1 MERGREQVILS
12 SPIEYLKGVGPFRA
26 DLLKKELD
34 IHTFGD
40 LLIHFPFRHIDR
52 SRVLMIRD
60 ITGEADFIQIS
71 GKLISSETVGEKRAR
86 RLVAVLKD
94 ATGEL
99 ELVWFRGIGWVQKM
113 LELYQTYVVYGRV
126 SFFNGHPQ
134 MAHPEMDV
142 LTPENASGKGFLEP
156 VYSSTE
162 KLSARGLGGR
172 AQGRLTRNLLDALP
186 PGVLSENIPPSI
198 VERFR
203 LMPRDAAFRAIHFP
217 ASESELAGAIRR
229 LKFEELFIA
238 QIRICR
244 LRLDRHRHSRGWKFH
259 QVGALFHTFYE
270 RHLPFTLTDAQK
282 RVLREIRQDTLG
294 GRQMNRLLQGDVGS
308 GKTMVALLTML
319 MAADNGFQSC
329 LMAPTEILSQQHFQG
344 IARMLEDMDLRV
356 ALLTGSV
363 KGKKRKTLL
372 ADLASGEIDLLIGTH
387 ALIEKEVVFKNLG
400 LAIIDEQHRFGVQQ
414 RARLWEKNSL
424 PPHVLVMTATPI
436 PRTLAMS
443 VYGDL
448 DVSVIDELPP
458 GRKPIQTISRPEKY
472 RGQMMSFIKSELGAG
487 RQAYIV
493 YPLIQESEKMDYE
506 NLETGYETVKAY
518 FPEPGYYISMVHG
531 RQTPDVRET
540 NMRRFVSGDCQI
552 MVATTV
558 IEVGVDV
565 PNASVMVIESAER
578 FGLSQLHQL
587 RGRVG
592 RGADK
597 SYCILMV
604 GSKVSQES
612 RQRIG
617 VMVETSNGFE
627 ISEKDLEIRGPGDLE
642 GTRQSG
648 ALDLHLADLVGD
660 RKVLEASRAAAEAL
674 LEADP
679 DLRSDDNQ
687 CLRSFLMAQR
697 DKNRWSKIS

>member
-1 MERGREQVILS
+1 MQSGREHSILS
-12 SPIEYLKGVGPFRA
+12 NPIEYLKGVGPLRGE
-26 DLLKKELD
+26 LLRKELN
-34 IHTFGD
+34 IHSFGD
-40 LLIHFPFRHIDR
+40 LLTHFPFRHIDR
-52 SRVLMIRD
+52 SRVFLMRD
-60 ITGEADFIQIS
+60 INGQSDFIQVS
-71 GKLISSETVGEKRAR
+71 GRVTSFEVIGEKRGR
-86 RLVAVLKD
+86 RLVATLKD
-94 ATGEL
+94 QTGEL
-99 ELVWFRGIGWVQKM
+99 ELVWFRGIGWIQKM
-113 LELYQTYVVYGRV
+113 LELYQPYVVYGRV

-134 MAHPEMDV
+134 MAHPEMEV
-142 LTPENASGKGFLEP
+142 LTPENASGKNYLEP

-162 KLSARGLGGR
+162 KLVARALGGR
-172 AQGRLTRNLLDALP
+172 AQAKLTLNLLEALP
-186 PGVLSENIPPSI
+186 KDVLEENIPARFM
-198 VERFR
+198 ERFR
-203 LMPRDAAFRAIHFP
+203 LMGRDAAFRAIHFP
-217 ASESELAGAIRR
+217 ASESELSQATRR
-229 LKFEELFIA
+229 LKFEELFVA
-238 QIRICR
+238 QVRICR
-244 LRLDRHRHSRGWKFH
+244 LKLDRHRHSRGWKFH
-259 QVGALFHTFYE
+259 QVGARFHTFYE
-270 RHLPFTLTDAQK
+270 KHLPFTLTDAQK
-282 RVLREIRQDTLG
+282 RVLKEIRRDTLQ

-329 LMAPTEILSQQHFQG
+329 LMAPTEILAQQHFQS
-344 IARMLEDMDLRV
+344 ISRLLEEMDLQV
-356 ALLTGSV
+356 ALLTGGV
-363 KGKKRKTLL
+363 KGKKRKALL
-372 ADLASGEIDLLIGTH
+372 AGLAGGEIHLLVGTH
-387 ALIEKEVVFKNLG
+387 ALIEKEVVFRNLG

-448 DVSVIDELPP
+448 DVSIIDQLPP
-458 GRKPIQTISRPEKY
+458 GRKPIQTVSRSEKY
-472 RGQMMSFIKSELGAG
+472 RGQMMSFIKSEVERG

-506 NLETGYETVKAY
+506 NLESGYQTVKAY
-518 FPEPGYYISMVHG
+518 FPEPRYYISMVHG
-531 RQTPDVRET
+531 RQPPDVREA
-540 NMRRFVSGDCQI
+540 NMRRFATGDCQI

-592 RGADK
+592 RGGEK

-604 GSKVSQES
+604 GSKLSHES
-612 RQRIG
+612 KQRIG
-617 VMVETSNGFE
+617 VMVETTNGFE

-648 ALDLHLADLVGD
+648 ALDLRLADLVGD
-660 RKVLEASRAAAEAL
+660 RQALEASRAAAEEMLGEDPEL
-674 LEADP
+674 LQPE
-679 DLRSDDNQ
+679 NQ
-687 CLRSFLMAQR
+687 CVRNFLLAQE